1 MFLRIAL
8 AITLILTLSNCTAIA
23 LGGVAAVAAGSV
35 SDPRTIGT
43 QIDDRTNSLSIANA
57 LSKIEGYAENTNIDI
72 DVYNR
77 QLLLTGQVTDA
88 NLVKQIVATAQNNS
102 YFSKI
107 HNQLR
112 VTPLAN
118 ASTQA
123 KDIVIANTIRA
134 KLLAHDDVNLT
145 SVKVTVNSGE
155 VFLMWLV
162 NNSQATVA
170 VDIARNVQN
179 VVRVNRVF
187 EIIN

>member
-1 MFLRIAL
+1 MFLRILLAL
-8 AITLILTLSNCTAIA
+8 TLTLTLSNCTAIA
-23 LGGVAAVAAGSV
+23 LGGAAAVAAGSV

-43 QIDDRTNSLSIANA
+43 QIDDRTNNLSVANA
-57 LSKIEGYAENTNIDI
+57 LSKIEGYTEQSNIDI
-72 DVYNR
+72 DVYNK
-77 QLLLTGQVTDA
+77 QLLLTGQVTNA
-88 NLVKQIVATAQNNS
+88 KLIKQIIAVAQGNA

-112 VTPLAN
+112 VSPLAS

-123 KDIVIANTIRA
+123 KDIIIANTIRA
-134 KLLAHDDVNLT
+134 KLLAHDDMNLT
-145 SVKVTVNSGE
+145 AVKVTVNSGE
-155 VFLMWLV
+155 VFLMGLV

-187 EIIN
+187 QIIN

>member
-1 MFLRIAL
+1 MLLRMVLAL
-8 AITLILTLSNCTAIA
+8 TLILSLSNCTAIA
-23 LGGVAAVAAGSV
+23 LGSIAAVTAGSA

-43 QIDDRTNSLSIANA
+43 QIDDRTNSLSVANA
-57 LSKIEGYAENTNIDI
+57 FSNIEGYSEQTNIDI

-77 QLLLTGQVTDA
+77 QLLLTGQVTNA
-88 NLVKQIVATAQNNS
+88 NLIRQIITTAQNNA
-102 YFSKI
+102 YLTKI

-112 VTPLAN
+112 VSPLAN

-123 KDIVIANTIRA
+123 KDIIIANTIRA
-134 KLLAHDDVNLT
+134 KLLAHNDVNLT
-145 SVKVTVNSGE
+145 AVKVIVNSGE
-155 VFLMWLV
+155 VFLMGLV
-162 NNSQATVA
+162 NNSQATLA